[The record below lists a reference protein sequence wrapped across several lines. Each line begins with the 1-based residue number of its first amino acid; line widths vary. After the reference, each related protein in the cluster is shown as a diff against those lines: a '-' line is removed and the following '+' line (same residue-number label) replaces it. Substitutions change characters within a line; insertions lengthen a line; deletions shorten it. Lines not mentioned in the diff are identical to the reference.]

1 VNNPPGTAEYGT
13 FVQVEQVIVQGAL
26 EDAFGLDKISQEMV
40 TKYIK
45 SGKGVVNEGLGKV
58 GAFSF
63 TFKTSIMLPAG
74 ELFEF
79 VGLDTDKFGNLYS
92 NINYATPRHKEV
104 A

>member
-63 TFKTSIMLPAG
+63 TFKTLSCSQPVNCLSLLASIL
-74 ELFEF
+74 
-79 VGLDTDKFGNLYS
+79 TNLVTCILIS
-92 NINYATPRHKEV
+92 ITPRH
-104 A
+104 ATRR